1 MPSASEMMIQS
12 AADELT
18 GGGANAGVWLDFK
31 TNSMPPDK
39 QAGTRLSDAPI
50 IPHTQPVGGTGS
62 LEAAMMI
69 ERNPIKRFFKVL
81 GPGLIT
87 GASDDDPSGIGT
99 YAVAGASLG
108 FTTLWTALLTLPL
121 LAVVQLTCARIG
133 MVSGRGLAAVL
144 RRHYSRSLLYLS
156 VAALVVANTINA
168 GADIGAIA
176 AAINLLIPVPIAL
189 MIVPIAL
196 IILAL
201 QIWGS
206 YRLIAR
212 TFKWLTLALFAY
224 IGSALYA
231 KPDALQVL
239 KATFIPRLSFDAT
252 FLSMLVAL
260 LGTTISP
267 YLFFW
272 QADQEVE
279 EEISFGRET
288 VSQRRGASDAEIKY
302 ARWDVYIGMFLSNA
316 VMYFIILATAA
327 TLFKAGKT
335 DIQSAADAAQALKPL
350 AGEGASI
357 LFALGLIGTGFLAV
371 PILTGSSAYAV
382 TQAFGGRYGFN
393 QKPRQAKLFY
403 GVIIASTF
411 VGMLINFVGINPIR
425 ALFLAA
431 VINGFMAPPLLVVIM
446 LVANNRKVMRK
457 HVNGRWANI
466 LGWTTT
472 LVMFAAAVGLVLT
485 WGD

>member
-1 MPSASEMMIQS
+1 METNEGSEENVITPGERGES
-12 AADELT
+12 
-18 GGGANAGVWLDFK
+18 
-31 TNSMPPDK
+31 P
-39 QAGTRLSDAPI
+39 RRSDAPV
-50 IPHTQPVGGTGS
+50 IPHSEPAGGTGS
-62 LEAAMMI
+62 LEAAMMQ
-69 ERNPIKRFFKVL
+69 EKNPVKRFFKVL

-99 YAVAGASLG
+99 YSVAGASLG
-108 FTTLWTALLTLPL
+108 FTTLWTALFTFPL
-121 LAVVQLTCARIG
+121 MVAVQLTCARIG
-133 MVSGRGLAAVL
+133 MVSGMGLASVL

-156 VAALVVANTINA
+156 VFGLVIANTINA
-168 GADIGAIA
+168 GADIGAVA
-176 AAINLLIPVPIAL
+176 AAINLLIPVPIAA
-189 MIVPIAL
+189 MIVPIGLL
-196 IILAL
+196 IMAL

-206 YRLIAR
+206 YRLIAK

-224 IGSALYA
+224 VGSAFFA
-231 KPDALQVL
+231 KPDLVEVL

-252 FLSMLVAL
+252 FLSMLVAI

-279 EEISFGRET
+279 EEISFGRVT
-288 VSQRRGASDAEIKY
+288 RAQRKGASDAEMKY
-302 ARWDVYIGMFLSNA
+302 AAWDVGIGMLFSNV

-335 DIQSAADAAQALKPL
+335 DIQSATDAAQALKPL
-350 AGEGASI
+350 AGRSAS
-357 LFALGLIGTGFLAV
+357 LLLAVGLIGTGFLAV

-382 TQAFGGRYGFN
+382 TQAFGGRYGFG
-393 QKPRQAKLFY
+393 QKPHQAKLFY
-403 GVIIASTF
+403 GVIAGSTL

-431 VINGFMAPPLLVVIM
+431 VINGFLAPPLLVVIM
-446 LVANNRKVMRK
+446 LVANNRKVMKDR
-457 HVNGRWANI
+457 VNGRWTNI

-472 LVMFAAAVGLVLT
+472 VVMFVAAVALVLT
-485 WGD
+485 WGE